1 MMAGVGVAARGACV
15 RGVDAGAVA
24 GGALSV
30 GAAGALGAGAAGAGF
45 AVDAPTAAGA
55 GDIAGTASGAD
66 DFRPSSRAFWL
77 ATDEEWAL
85 SARAASA
92 NAASERAFARGGARD
107 ACACGGDAAARV
119 AGLVD
124 DLARHMRAAG
134 ELSADGSVHVPDE
147 GLTDAPVFEQRAKLV
162 LMEGVE
168 GAYVVPSGQD
178 WAHDALGDAAVVPG
192 MVYSD
197 GEAFLPGEACIDGY
211 FQADFDGRW
220 VRVERGRACAEGR
233 AIAWRASLEEFP
245 ELVAELSCYAEE
257 AGAGDVVRG
266 AVCEGNCEAVCRD
279 ARCEFAGAPAASGV
293 RRSA

>member
-1 MMAGVGVAARGACV
+1 MMAGVGAAAC
-15 RGVDAGAVA
+15 
-24 GGALSV
+24 
-30 GAAGALGAGAAGAGF
+30 
-45 AVDAPTAAGA
+45 
-55 GDIAGTASGAD
+55 SGASRVVGTVAD
-66 DFRPSSRAFWL
+66 IRPSSRAFGL
-77 ATDEEWAL
+77 ATGEEWAL
-85 SARAASA
+85 PARAASA
-92 NAASERAFARGGARD
+92 RAFTCGGVRGVA
-107 ACACGGDAAARV
+107 ACGEDTSARI
-119 AGLVD
+119 AELVD
-124 DLARHMRAAG
+124 DLARHMLAEG

-220 VRVERGRACAEGR
+220 VRVECGRACAEGR

-266 AVCEGNCEAVCRD
+266 AVRGALREGVCGEAPRD
-279 ARCEFAGAPAASGV
+279 FADESVVSGV

>member
-1 MMAGVGVAARGACV
+1 MMAGVGVAACG
-15 RGVDAGAVA
+15 GVVGAVFA
-24 GGALSV
+24 GGASGV
-30 GAAGALGAGAAGAGF
+30 
-45 AVDAPTAAGA
+45 
-55 GDIAGTASGAD
+55 AGTAAD
-66 DFRPSSRAFWL
+66 IRPLSRAFGL
-77 ATDEEWAL
+77 ATGEEWAL
-85 SARAASA
+85 PAHVASGRAASDRVFTR
-92 NAASERAFARGGARD
+92 SGARG
-107 ACACGGDAAARV
+107 ACACGGDTAARI
-119 AGLVD
+119 AELVD
-124 DLARHMRAAG
+124 DLARHMLAEG

-245 ELVAELSCYAEE
+245 ELVVELSCYAEE
-257 AGAGDVVRG
+257 AGAGDLVREG
-266 AVCEGNCEAVCRD
+266 VRSAVCEGVRGEAPRD
-279 ARCEFAGAPAASGV
+279 FADAPAASGV
-293 RRSA
+293 RASA

>member
-1 MMAGVGVAARGACV
+1 MAGVGVAACG
-15 RGVDAGAVA
+15 GDARVVGAVA
-24 GGALSV
+24 DV
-30 GAAGALGAGAAGAGF
+30 
-45 AVDAPTAAGA
+45 
-55 GDIAGTASGAD
+55 
-66 DFRPSSRAFWL
+66 RPSSRAFGL
-77 ATDEEWAL
+77 ATGEEWSL
-85 SARAASA
+85 PARATSGREASGHA
-92 NAASERAFARGGARD
+92 TLERVLTCGGVRGT
-107 ACACGGDAAARV
+107 CACGEDV
-119 AGLVD
+119 AGRIAELVD
-124 DLARHMRAAG
+124 DLARHMLAEG

-147 GLTDAPVFEQRAKLV
+147 GLTDAPVYEQRAKLV

-257 AGAGDVVRG
+257 AGSGDVVRKGVCG
-266 AVCEGNCEAVCRD
+266 AVCESACGEAPRD
-279 ARCEFAGAPAASGV
+279 FADESVVSGV